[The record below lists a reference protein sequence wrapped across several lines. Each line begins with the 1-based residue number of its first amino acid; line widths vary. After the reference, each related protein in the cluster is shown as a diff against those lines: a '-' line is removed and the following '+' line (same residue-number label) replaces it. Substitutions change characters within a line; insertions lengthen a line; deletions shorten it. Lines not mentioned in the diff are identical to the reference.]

1 MRKSFQVL
9 LVLFLLLFVSMFS
22 FFIGKDKGY
31 KKAETEYEKI
41 IEFYESE
48 DTFLA
53 TIEEINGNHVFVKG
67 LDVNCINHRGEYVFS
82 ITDTVDLIW
91 HCTPITIEQ
100 LHEGDIIS
108 ITYSGGILETSPGE
122 FENVI
127 KVEVL
132 DDEL

>member
-1 MRKSFQVL
+1 MISKVRLKICGYIRLAKSGGHF
-9 LVLFLLLFVSMFS
+9 
-22 FFIGKDKGY
+22 
-31 KKAETEYEKI
+31 YEKI
-41 IEFYESE
+41 VPSITCFIFIIVCFYV
-48 DTFLA
+48 FFF
-53 TIEEINGNHVFVKG
+53 NGNHVFVKG
-67 LDVNCINHRGEYVFS
+67 LDVNCINHRGEYVFN

-91 HCTPITIEQ
+91 HYTPITIEQ